1 MGDYLFSMFSYFPFS
16 EKWVSHGLWMF
27 RDDSTIKR
35 DWLKSW
41 CGRRLHDDQ
50 ALSLTCLDM
59 NTKGVFLHSGFPGS
73 SHGKEFACYTGDPD
87 PVPGL
92 GRSPVGDNGNPLQYS
107 CLENPIDRGD
117 WQSAVHGVPKSQTR
131 LSDST
136 HTQAGNLL
144 TLNLLQWL
152 QRHLQ

>member
-1 MGDYLFSMFSYFPFS
+1 MFPILNPPPPSLPIPSFWVVPVHQPQASSIVHRTWTGNMKRVASPRTQFLFSPKQGTM
-16 EKWVSHGLWMF
+16 
-27 RDDSTIKR
+27 
-35 DWLKSW
+35 
-41 CGRRLHDDQ
+41 
-50 ALSLTCLDM
+50 
-59 NTKGVFLHSGFPGS
+59 GFPGGFS
-73 SHGKEFACYTGDPD
+73 SKESACRVGDAGD
-87 PVPGL
+87 EGLIPGS